1 MHIFCVESFVF
12 RRMCVGVVAA
22 AMACLGLSFAV
33 LAQGAYPE
41 KPITLIVPFAA
52 GGTSDVI
59 ARIVSDQMSQNL
71 GQRIIFENIG
81 GAGGTSALSRAARA
95 APDGYTLVIG
105 NTGTNAASYSIYA
118 EITYKPEDFAPI
130 GLAAKTSPMIAV
142 KKDLVAKT
150 LLELVAE
157 MKANPGKITLGHAGT
172 GSSNHLICLTF
183 LRAAGADA
191 TLIGYRG
198 AAPALNDLMGGQ
210 IDGVCD
216 AATSLQS
223 AVGAGQV
230 RALAVATPTR
240 MPGMPDIPTSAEAGL
255 PAFAA
260 QGWNA
265 YFAPKGTPEPIIRRL
280 NEALNAALK
289 SELLLKRFTELQTFP
304 ASAEEATPAFV
315 ADLVPREI
323 ARYRQLLGK

>member
-1 MHIFCVESFVF
+1 MRIFHVKLNFF
-12 RRMCVGVVAA
+12 RRMVGHASCALMAGVVLVPAA
-22 AMACLGLSFAV
+22 QAQTSF
-33 LAQGAYPE
+33 PD

-59 ARIVSDQMSQNL
+59 ARIVSEQMSQNL
-71 GQRIIFENIG
+71 GQRIIFENVG
-81 GAGGTSALSRAARA
+81 GAGGTSALARAARA
-95 APDGYTLVIG
+95 TPDGYTLVIG
-105 NTGTNAASYSIYA
+105 NTGTNAASYSIYP

-142 KKDLVAKT
+142 KKDLAAKN
-150 LLELVAE
+150 LMELVAE
-157 MKANPGKITLGHAGT
+157 MRANPGKITLGHAGT

-183 LRAAGADA
+183 LRAAGAEA
-191 TLIGYRG
+191 TLVGYRG

-223 AVGAGQV
+223 AIGAGQV
-230 RALAVATPTR
+230 RGLAVATPTR

-280 NEALNAALK
+280 NDALNAALK
-289 SELLLKRFTELQTFP
+289 SEFLQKRFTELQTFP

-315 ADLVPREI
+315 ADLVPKEI

>member
-1 MHIFCVESFVF
+1 MQNFQVNFSTL
-12 RRMCVGVVAA
+12 RRMVVALSA
-22 AMACLGLSFAV
+22 TVVANLGLSAVV
-33 LAQGAYPE
+33 LAQGVYPD

-59 ARIVSDQMSQNL
+59 ARIVSEQMSQNL
-71 GQRIIFENIG
+71 GQRIVFENIG
-81 GAGGTSALSRAARA
+81 GAGGTSALSRASRA

-105 NTGTNAASYSIYA
+105 NTGTNAASYSIYP

-142 KKDLVAKT
+142 KKDLAAKN
-150 LLELVAE
+150 LAELVTE
-157 MKANPGKITLGHAGT
+157 MRANPGKITLGHAGT

-183 LRAAGADA
+183 LRAAGAEA
-191 TLIGYRG
+191 TLVGYRG

-223 AVGAGQV
+223 AIGAGQV
-230 RALAVATPTR
+230 RGLAVATPTR
-240 MPGMPDIPTSAEAGL
+240 MPGMPEIPTSAEAGL

-289 SELLLKRFTELQTFP
+289 SELLQKRFTELQTFP

-315 ADLVPREI
+315 ADLVPKEI